1 MNPLSPWLLWHAYP
15 ALAAVLIGIVIM
27 ARPKGTAS
35 HRLAGRLWVA
45 LMVWVA
51 AGSFLLTNQYSWIHG
66 LSAWTLISLTIAV
79 RAIRRGHVAVHRGH
93 MMGCA
98 VGLVVAGGFA
108 LFSPTR
114 MAARLIGASIY

>member
-45 LMVWVA
+45 LMEWA
-51 AGSFLLTNQYSWIHG
+51 
-66 LSAWTLISLTIAV
+66 
-79 RAIRRGHVAVHRGH
+79 
-93 MMGCA
+93 
-98 VGLVVAGGFA
+98 AGGFA